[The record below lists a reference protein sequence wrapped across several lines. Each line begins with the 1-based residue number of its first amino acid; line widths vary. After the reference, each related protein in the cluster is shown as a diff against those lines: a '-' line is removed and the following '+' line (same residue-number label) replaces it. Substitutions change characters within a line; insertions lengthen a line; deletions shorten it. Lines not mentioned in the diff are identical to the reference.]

1 MQYLTTSAELLEQ
14 NPDFKLVGRGE
25 DIKRLTSVLM
35 RNKAA
40 SVILVGPGGV
50 GTSALVMGLQSIKDD
65 PDVPFDIVSKRIFW
79 LNVDELFSTGNVEE
93 INKGFAGVMNILKR
107 TPDSV
112 LVIEDTRDFIEASRN
127 NGCVHFVNSLNSLVK
142 NGHTQVIL
150 EVRDPDIDMVLAAHS
165 DMKQCYTI
173 IDVNEPSGKDLNDIV
188 NSVSVSLEKHHDISI
203 DGDAIDAAIELTNK
217 YRSRDASLSRAQPER
232 SANLLDRALSTYR
245 LDAHKRHP
253 RVSYLLASGVSE
265 DDPRIVQLDAE
276 FSRTQD
282 RIKELFKLQ
291 RDGEEAIF
299 NLEEQISAVKKE
311 EEENPSIT
319 QENMEEDKITR
330 RIQMFSN
337 AARSGGFE
345 SPKVRELREKIRRY
359 ELVINENRAEFDA
372 LTESINS
379 QLQLT
384 RDHVLA
390 EFSRLSGI
398 PVSKLNENEKEKLRN
413 LEQLLNN
420 RVFGQSESIH
430 KIANAIKVS
439 RIGRRNGG
447 KPQAAFLI
455 MGPSG
460 TGKTEVCKALA
471 HALKDDEAAL
481 TRFDMSEYMEKHSVA
496 KLIGAPAGYEGS
508 ERGGVLTNAMRQNPH
523 RIILFD
529 EIEKA
534 DPAVFDLFLQILSDG
549 RLTDNHGRTVNFSE
563 SMVIMTTNI
572 GQSFFLDTSL
582 SSEESER
589 LANIELDEI
598 YRPEFL
604 NRFAGRQNIVCFGR
618 LDNDSI
624 EKIVK
629 RELNSLTSAYTENG
643 VEIVFDDE
651 SVTAFVEDHYDPK
664 HGARGLQGYIVAN
677 IEPLIV
683 NMILENDLDS
693 AKIDIVYNKDTK
705 GFETIVTTTQKAK
718 GAA

>member
-1 MQYLTTSAELLEQ
+1 MQYIITGSEILEK
-14 NPDFKLVGRGE
+14 NPDFKLVGR
-25 DIKRLTSVLM
+25 DNDMKRLTSVLM
-35 RNKAA
+35 RSKAA

-50 GTSALVMGLQSIKDD
+50 GASALLWGLQALKNED
-65 PDVPFDIVSKRIFW
+65 DVPFDIVSKRLFW
-79 LNVDELFSTGNVEE
+79 LKTNELFSSGNNEE
-93 INKGFAGVMNILKR
+93 INKGFNGVMNILKR
-107 TPDSV
+107 TPDSI
-112 LVIEDTRDFIEASRN
+112 LIIEDTRDFIEAARN
-127 NGCVHFVNSLNSLVK
+127 NGCAHFINSLNSLVR

-150 EVRDPDIDMVLAAHS
+150 EVRDPDLDMVLASHS

-173 IDVNEPSGKDLNDIV
+173 LDLNEPIGQDLVDIV
-188 NSVSVSLEKHHDISI
+188 HASASSLKKHHDIAI
-203 DGDAIDAAIELTNK
+203 DPDAIETAIELTNK
-217 YRSRDASLSRAQPER
+217 YRSRDPSLSRAQPER
-232 SANLLDRALSTYR
+232 STNLLDRALSTYR

-253 RVSYLLASGVSE
+253 QVTYLLATGANE
-265 DDPRIVQLDAE
+265 NDPQVVKLDAE
-276 FSRTQD
+276 FAVTQA
-282 RIKELFKLQ
+282 RIKELFTLQ
-291 RDGEEAIF
+291 RDGEVAIME
-299 NLEEQISAVKKE
+299 LEEQISVLKKE
-311 EEENPSIT
+311 EAEAAARGETVQVEEAP
-319 QENMEEDKITR
+319 R
-330 RIQMFSN
+330 RVQMFAN
-337 AARSGGFE
+337 VAKSGGFE
-345 SPKVRELREKIRRY
+345 SPAVRELRERIRQF
-359 ELVINENRAEFDA
+359 ELVINENKAEFDV
-372 LTESINS
+372 LTEKINS
-379 QLQLT
+379 QLKLT
-384 RDHVLA
+384 KERVLA

-398 PVSKLNENEKEKLRN
+398 PVSKLNEDEKVKLRN
-413 LEQLLNN
+413 LESVLNS
-420 RVFGQSESIH
+420 RVFGQEAVIH

-508 ERGGVLTNAMRQNPH
+508 ERGGILTNAMRSNPH

-582 SSEESER
+582 SEEESER
-589 LANIELDEI
+589 LANVELDQI

-604 NRFAGRQNIVCFGR
+604 NRFAGRQNIVCFNR
-618 LDNDSI
+618 LGIDSI
-624 EKIVK
+624 VKIVK
-629 RELNSLTSAYTENG
+629 RELNGLKSAYRENN
-643 VEIVFDDE
+643 VDVVFDDE
-651 SVTAFVEDHYDPK
+651 CIQAFCEDHYDAR

-683 NMILENDLDS
+683 NMILESNVDNARLHL
-693 AKIDIVYNKDTK
+693 VYNKETKTFDTQI
-705 GFETIVTTTQKAK
+705 EANVVK

>member
-1 MQYLTTSAELLEQ
+1 MQYLISGNEMLSQ
-14 NPDFKLVGRGE
+14 QPGFKLVGRAA
-25 DIKRLTSVLM
+25 DMKRLTSVLM

-50 GTSALVMGLQSIKDD
+50 GASALVMGLQALKDD

-79 LNVDELFSTGNVEE
+79 LKTDELFSSGNNEE
-93 INKGFAGVMNILKR
+93 INKGFNGVLNILKR
-107 TPDSV
+107 TPDSI
-112 LVIEDTRDFIEASRN
+112 LVIEDTRDFIEAARN
-127 NGCVHFVNSLNSLVK
+127 NGCSHFINSLNACLKS
-142 NGHTQVIL
+142 GETQVIL
-150 EVRDPDIDMVLAAHS
+150 ETKDPDLDMVLAAHS

-173 IDVNEPSGKDLNDIV
+173 VDLNEPFGEDLIKIAQTSAANL
-188 NSVSVSLEKHHDISI
+188 SKHHGIRI
-203 DGDAIDAAIELTNK
+203 EEDAVLSAVELTNK
-217 YRSRDASLSRAQPER
+217 YRTRDSSLSRAQPER
-232 SANLLDRALSTYR
+232 SANLLDRALATYR

-253 RVSYLLASGVSE
+253 QVTYLLASGVKE
-265 DDPRIVQLDAE
+265 DDPRIAQLDAE
-276 FSRTQD
+276 FSKTQA

-291 RDGEEAIF
+291 RDGEIAVID
-299 NLEEQISAVKKE
+299 LEEQIAAAKKE
-311 EEENPSIT
+311 EAEAAARGETAKTPVEEAP
-319 QENMEEDKITR
+319 R

-337 AARSGGFE
+337 VAKAGGFE
-345 SPKVRELREKIRRY
+345 SPVVRELRERIRQF
-359 ELVINENRAEFDA
+359 ELVINENRAEFDM
-372 LTESINS
+372 LTEKINE
-379 QLQLT
+379 QLSLT
-384 RDHVLA
+384 KEQVYA

-398 PVSKLNENEKEKLRN
+398 PVSKLNENEMEKLRN
-413 LEQLLNN
+413 LEKLLND
-420 RVFGQSESIH
+420 RVFGQEEVIH
-430 KIANAIKVS
+430 KIANAIKVA
-439 RIGRRNGG
+439 RVGRRGGG

-508 ERGGVLTNAMRQNPH
+508 ERGGILTNAMRSNPH

-572 GQSFFLDTSL
+572 GQTFFLDDTL

-589 LANIELDEI
+589 LANIELDNI

-604 NRFAGRQNIVCFGR
+604 NRFAGRQNIVCFNR
-618 LDNDSI
+618 LGLDSI

-629 RELNSLTSAYTENG
+629 RELNALSKAYKENG
-643 VEIVFDDE
+643 LEITYSDE
-651 SVTAFVEDHYDPK
+651 SVKNFCADHYQPR
-664 HGARGLQGYIVAN
+664 HGARGLQGYVVAN
-677 IEPLIV
+677 IEPMIV
-683 NMILENDLDS
+683 NLILENKVNATQLEL
-693 AKIDIVYNKDTK
+693 VYDKQTK
-705 GFETIVTTTQKAK
+705 SFVSNFINEVR

>member
-1 MQYLTTSAELLEQ
+1 MQYLITGGEMLAQ
-14 NPDFKLVGRGE
+14 YPDFKLVGRA
-25 DIKRLTSVLM
+25 DDMKRLTSVLM

-50 GTSALVMGLQSIKDD
+50 GATSLVMGLQALKDD
-65 PDVPFDIVSKRIFW
+65 PNVPFDIISKRLFW
-79 LNVDELFSTGNVEE
+79 LKTDELFASGNHEE
-93 INKGFAGVMNILKR
+93 INKGFNGVLTILKR
-107 TPDSV
+107 TPDSILIV
-112 LVIEDTRDFIEASRN
+112 EDTRDFIEAARN
-127 NGCVHFVNSLNSLVK
+127 NGCSHFINSLNACLK
-142 NGHTQVIL
+142 AGQTQVIL
-150 EVRDPDIDMVLAAHS
+150 EARDPDLDMILAAHS

-173 IDVNEPSGKDLNDIV
+173 IDLNEPVGQDLIDIV
-188 NSVSVSLEKHHDISI
+188 RSNAQALRKHHDIAI
-203 DGDAIDAAIELTNK
+203 EDDAVLTAVELTNK

-232 SANLLDRALSTYR
+232 SGNLLDRALATYR

-253 RVSYLLASGVSE
+253 QVLFMLASGVSE
-265 DDPRIVQLDAE
+265 NDPRVVELDREYAKI
-276 FSRTQD
+276 QA
-282 RIKELFKLQ
+282 RIKQLHQLQ
-291 RDGEEAIF
+291 RDGEIAIIEI
-299 NLEEQISAVKKE
+299 EEKIAAVKKE
-311 EEENPSIT
+311 EAENPPSYEENTDTTS
-319 QENMEEDKITR
+319 R
-330 RIQMFSN
+330 RIQMFAN
-337 AARSGGFE
+337 VAASGGFE
-345 SPKVRELREKIRRY
+345 SPAVRELRNQIRQY
-359 ELVINENRAEFDA
+359 ELVINENRAEFDS
-372 LTESINS
+372 LTEQINS
-379 QLQLT
+379 QLALT
-384 RDHVLA
+384 KEKVLA

-398 PVSKLNENEKEKLRN
+398 PVSKLNEDEKVKLRN
-413 LEQLLNN
+413 LENVLNS
-420 RVFGQSESIH
+420 RVFGQEEVIH
-430 KIANAIKVS
+430 KIANAIKVA

-471 HALKDDEAAL
+471 HALKDDESAL

-508 ERGGVLTNAMRQNPH
+508 ERGGILTNAMRSNPH

-572 GQSFFLDTSL
+572 GQSFFLDDSL
-582 SSEESER
+582 STEESER
-589 LANIELDEI
+589 LANVELDSV

-604 NRFAGRQNIVCFGR
+604 NRFAGRQNIVCFSR
-618 LDNDSI
+618 LGLDSI

-629 RELNSLTSAYTENG
+629 RELNGLKSAYQENG
-643 VEIVFDDE
+643 VKIEYSDDCIK
-651 SVTAFVEDHYDPK
+651 AFCADHYQPR

-677 IEPLIV
+677 IEPLVV
-683 NMILENDLDS
+683 NMILENQVES
-693 AKIDIVYNKDTK
+693 AVLTLVYNKQTRQFD
-705 GFETIVTTTQKAK
+705 VSVDSNALR

>member
-1 MQYLTTSAELLEQ
+1 MQYLITGGEMLAQ
-14 NPDFKLVGRGE
+14 YPDFKLVGRA
-25 DIKRLTSVLM
+25 DDMKRLTSVLM

-50 GTSALVMGLQSIKDD
+50 GATSLVMGLQALKDD
-65 PDVPFDIVSKRIFW
+65 PNVPFDIISKRLFW
-79 LNVDELFSTGNVEE
+79 LKTDELFASGNHEE
-93 INKGFAGVMNILKR
+93 INKGFNGVLTILKR
-107 TPDSV
+107 TPDSILIV
-112 LVIEDTRDFIEASRN
+112 EDTRDFIEAARN
-127 NGCVHFVNSLNSLVK
+127 NGCSHFINSLNACLK
-142 NGHTQVIL
+142 AGQTQVIL
-150 EVRDPDIDMVLAAHS
+150 EARDPDLDMILAAHS

-173 IDVNEPSGKDLNDIV
+173 IDLNEPVGQDLIDIV
-188 NSVSVSLEKHHDISI
+188 RSNAQALRKHHDIAI
-203 DGDAIDAAIELTNK
+203 EDDAVLTAVELTNK

-232 SANLLDRALSTYR
+232 SGNLLDRALATYR

-253 RVSYLLASGVSE
+253 QVLFMLASGVSE
-265 DDPRIVQLDAE
+265 NDPRVVELDREYAKI
-276 FSRTQD
+276 QA
-282 RIKELFKLQ
+282 RIKQLHQLQ
-291 RDGEEAIF
+291 RDGEIAIIEI
-299 NLEEQISAVKKE
+299 EEKIAAVKKE
-311 EEENPSIT
+311 EAENPPSYEENADTTS
-319 QENMEEDKITR
+319 R
-330 RIQMFSN
+330 RIQMFAN
-337 AARSGGFE
+337 VAASGGFE
-345 SPKVRELREKIRRY
+345 SPAVRELRNQIRQY
-359 ELVINENRAEFDA
+359 ELVINENRAEFDS
-372 LTESINS
+372 LTEQINS
-379 QLQLT
+379 QLALT
-384 RDHVLA
+384 KEKVLA

-398 PVSKLNENEKEKLRN
+398 PVSKLNEDEKVKLRN
-413 LEQLLNN
+413 LENVLNS
-420 RVFGQSESIH
+420 RVFGQEEVIH
-430 KIANAIKVS
+430 KIANAIKVA

-471 HALKDDEAAL
+471 HALKDDESAL

-508 ERGGVLTNAMRQNPH
+508 ERGGILTNAMRSNPH

-572 GQSFFLDTSL
+572 GQSFFLDDSL
-582 SSEESER
+582 SAEESER
-589 LANIELDEI
+589 LANVELDSV

-604 NRFAGRQNIVCFGR
+604 NRFAGRQNIVCFSR
-618 LDNDSI
+618 LGLDSI

-629 RELNSLTSAYTENG
+629 RELNGLKSAYQENG
-643 VEIVFDDE
+643 VKIEYSDDCIK
-651 SVTAFVEDHYDPK
+651 AFCADHYQPR

-677 IEPLIV
+677 IEPLVV
-683 NMILENDLDS
+683 NMILENQVESVVLTL
-693 AKIDIVYNKDTK
+693 VYNKQTRHFD
-705 GFETIVTTTQKAK
+705 VSVDSNALR

>member
-1 MQYLTTSAELLEQ
+1 MQYLITGNELLSQ
-14 NPDFKLVGRGE
+14 YPDFKLVGRI
-25 DIKRLTSVLM
+25 DDMKRLTSVLM

-50 GTSALVMGLQSIKDD
+50 GASALLMGLQALKDD
-65 PDVPFDIVSKRIFW
+65 PNVPFDIVSKRLFW
-79 LNVDELFSTGNVEE
+79 LKTDELFASGNHEE
-93 INKGFAGVMNILKR
+93 INKGFNGVLTILKR
-107 TPDSV
+107 TPDSI
-112 LVIEDTRDFIEASRN
+112 LIIEDARDFIEAARN
-127 NGCVHFVNSLNSLVK
+127 NGCSHFINSLNACLK
-142 NGHTQVIL
+142 ADQTQVIL
-150 EVRDPDIDMVLAAHS
+150 ETRDPDLDMILAAHS

-173 IDVNEPSGKDLNDIV
+173 VDLNEPVGQDLIDIV
-188 NSVSVSLEKHHDISI
+188 RSNASTLTKHHDIKI
-203 DGDAIDAAIELTNK
+203 EDDAVLTAIELTNK

-232 SANLLDRALSTYR
+232 SGNLLDRALATYR

-253 RVSYLLASGVSE
+253 QVLYMLASGASE
-265 DDPRIVQLDAE
+265 NDPLIVALDQEYAKM
-276 FSRTQD
+276 QA
-282 RIKELFKLQ
+282 RIKDLFKMQ
-291 RDGEEAIF
+291 RDGEIAIIDI
-299 NLEEQISAVKKE
+299 EEQIAAIKKLE
-311 EEENPSIT
+311 AENSPTKDVDNIDANT
-319 QENMEEDKITR
+319 H

-337 AARSGGFE
+337 VAASGGFE
-345 SPKVRELREKIRRY
+345 SPAIRELRNRIRQF
-359 ELVINENRAEFDA
+359 EQVINENRAEFDL
-372 LTESINS
+372 LTEEINS
-379 QLQLT
+379 QLSLT
-384 RDHVLA
+384 KDKVLA

-398 PVSKLNENEKEKLRN
+398 PVSKLNEDEKVKLRN
-413 LEQLLNN
+413 LEAMLNS
-420 RVFGQSESIH
+420 RVFGQSDVIH
-430 KIANAIKVS
+430 KIANAIKVA

-471 HALKDDEAAL
+471 HALKDDESAL

-508 ERGGVLTNAMRQNPH
+508 ERGGILTNAMRQNPH

-572 GQSFFLDTSL
+572 GQTFFLDDSL
-582 SSEESER
+582 SAEEAER
-589 LANIELDEI
+589 LANVELDSV

-604 NRFAGRQNIVCFGR
+604 NRFAGRQNIVCFSR
-618 LDNDSI
+618 LGLDSI

-629 RELNSLTSAYTENG
+629 RELNGLKSAYQESG
-643 VEIVFDDE
+643 VKIEYSDDCIK
-651 SVTAFVEDHYDPK
+651 AFCADHYQPR

-677 IEPLIV
+677 IEPLVV
-683 NMILENDLDS
+683 NMILENQVDS
-693 AKIDIVYNKDTK
+693 AVLTLVYNKQTRQFD
-705 GFETIVTTTQKAK
+705 ISVDSNDLK

>member
-1 MQYLTTSAELLEQ
+1 MQYLTTGNELLSQ
-14 NPDFKLVGRGE
+14 HPDFKLVGRAE
-25 DIKRLTSVLM
+25 DMKRLTSVLM

-50 GTSALVMGLQSIKDD
+50 GASALVMGLQALKDD
-65 PDVPFDIVSKRIFW
+65 PNVPFDIVSKRLFW
-79 LNVDELFSTGNVEE
+79 LNTDELFASGNHED
-93 INKGFAGVMNILKR
+93 INKGFNGVLTILKR

-112 LVIEDTRDFIEASRN
+112 LIIEDTRDFIEAARN
-127 NGCVHFVNSLNSLVK
+127 SGCNHFINSLNSVVK
-142 NGHTQVIL
+142 AGNTQVIL
-150 EVRDPDIDMVLAAHS
+150 EARDPDLDLILAAHS
-165 DMKQCYTI
+165 DMKQCYTV
-173 IDVNEPSGKDLNDIV
+173 IDLNEPVGQDLVDIARV
-188 NSVSVSLEKHHDISI
+188 NAQGLIKHHDIKI
-203 DGDAIDAAIELTNK
+203 EDDAILTAVELTNK

-232 SANLLDRALSTYR
+232 SSNLLDRALSTYR

-253 RVSYLLASGVSE
+253 QVLLLMASGVKE
-265 DDPRIVQLDAE
+265 GDPQIALLDKEYAKV
-276 FSRTQD
+276 QD
-282 RIKELFKLQ
+282 RIKELFRLQ
-291 RDGEEAIF
+291 RDGEIAIIG
-299 NLEEQISAVKKE
+299 LEEQIAAIKKE
-311 EEENPSIT
+311 EADNPPVKDIQNIDTNS
-319 QENMEEDKITR
+319 R

-337 AARSGGFE
+337 VAASGGFE
-345 SPKVRELREKIRRY
+345 SPAVRELRNQIRQF
-359 ELVINENRAEFDA
+359 ELVINENRGEFDA
-372 LTESINS
+372 LTEQINS
-379 QLQLT
+379 QLALT
-384 RDHVLA
+384 KEKVLA

-398 PVSKLNENEKEKLRN
+398 PVSKLNEDEKVKLRN
-413 LEQLLNN
+413 LEAVLNG
-420 RVFGQSESIH
+420 RVFGQEDVIH
-430 KIANAIKVS
+430 KIANAIKVA

-508 ERGGVLTNAMRQNPH
+508 ERGGILTNAMRSNPH

-549 RLTDNHGRTVNFSE
+549 RLTDNHGRTVNFSD

-572 GQSFFLDTSL
+572 GQTFFLDDSL
-582 SSEESER
+582 ASEEAER
-589 LANIELDEI
+589 LANVELDSI

-604 NRFAGRQNIVCFGR
+604 NRFAGRQNIVCFSR
-618 LDNDSI
+618 LGLESI

-629 RELNSLTSAYTENG
+629 RELHGLKSAYQESG
-643 VEIVFDDE
+643 VKIKYSEECIK
-651 SVTAFVEDHYDPK
+651 AFCADHYQAR

-677 IEPLIV
+677 IEPLVV
-683 NMILENDLDS
+683 NMILENEIES
-693 AKIDIVYNKDTK
+693 AILTLVYDKQSRQFNIRV
-705 GFETIVTTTQKAK
+705 ESNALK

>member
-1 MQYLTTSAELLEQ
+1 MQYLITGGEMLAQ
-14 NPDFKLVGRGE
+14 YPDFKLVGRA
-25 DIKRLTSVLM
+25 DDMKRLTSVLM

-50 GTSALVMGLQSIKDD
+50 GATSLVMGLQALKDD
-65 PDVPFDIVSKRIFW
+65 PNVPFDIISKRLFW
-79 LNVDELFSTGNVEE
+79 LKTDELFASGNHEE
-93 INKGFAGVMNILKR
+93 INKGFNGVLTILKR
-107 TPDSV
+107 TPDSILIV
-112 LVIEDTRDFIEASRN
+112 EDTRDFIEAARN
-127 NGCVHFVNSLNSLVK
+127 NGCSHFINSLNACLK
-142 NGHTQVIL
+142 AGQTQVIL
-150 EVRDPDIDMVLAAHS
+150 EARDPDLDMILAAHS

-173 IDVNEPSGKDLNDIV
+173 IDLNEPVGQDLIDIV
-188 NSVSVSLEKHHDISI
+188 RSNAQALRKHHDIAI
-203 DGDAIDAAIELTNK
+203 EDDAVLTAVELTNK

-232 SANLLDRALSTYR
+232 SGNLLDRALATYR

-253 RVSYLLASGVSE
+253 QVLFMLASGVSE
-265 DDPRIVQLDAE
+265 NDPRVVELDREYAKI
-276 FSRTQD
+276 QA
-282 RIKELFKLQ
+282 RIKQLHQLQ
-291 RDGEEAIF
+291 RDGEIAIIEI
-299 NLEEQISAVKKE
+299 EEKIAAVKKE
-311 EEENPSIT
+311 EAENPPSYD
-319 QENMEEDKITR
+319 ENADTTSR
-330 RIQMFSN
+330 RIQMFAN
-337 AARSGGFE
+337 VAASGGFE
-345 SPKVRELREKIRRY
+345 SPAVRELRNQIRQY
-359 ELVINENRAEFDA
+359 ELVINENRAEFDS
-372 LTESINS
+372 LTEQINS
-379 QLQLT
+379 QLALT
-384 RDHVLA
+384 KEKVLA

-398 PVSKLNENEKEKLRN
+398 PVSKLNEDEKVKLRN
-413 LEQLLNN
+413 LENVLNS
-420 RVFGQSESIH
+420 RVFGQEEVIH
-430 KIANAIKVS
+430 KIANAIKVA

-471 HALKDDEAAL
+471 HALKDDESAL

-508 ERGGVLTNAMRQNPH
+508 ERGGILTNAMRSNPH

-572 GQSFFLDTSL
+572 GQSFFLDDSL
-582 SSEESER
+582 STEESER
-589 LANIELDEI
+589 LANVELDSV

-604 NRFAGRQNIVCFGR
+604 NRFAGRQNIVCFSR
-618 LDNDSI
+618 LGLDSI

-629 RELNSLTSAYTENG
+629 RELNGLKSAYQENG
-643 VEIVFDDE
+643 VKIEYSDDCIK
-651 SVTAFVEDHYDPK
+651 AFCADHYQPR

-677 IEPLIV
+677 IEPLVV
-683 NMILENDLDS
+683 NMILENQVES
-693 AKIDIVYNKDTK
+693 AVLTLVYNKQTRQFD
-705 GFETIVTTTQKAK
+705 VSVDSNALR

>member
-1 MQYLTTSAELLEQ
+1 MQYIITGGEILEK
-14 NPDFKLVGRGE
+14 NPDFKLVGR
-25 DIKRLTSVLM
+25 DNDMKRLTSVLM
-35 RNKAA
+35 RSKAA

-50 GTSALVMGLQSIKDD
+50 GASALLWGLQALKNED
-65 PDVPFDIVSKRIFW
+65 DVPFDIVSKRLFW
-79 LNVDELFSTGNVEE
+79 LKTNELFSSGNNEE
-93 INKGFAGVMNILKR
+93 INKGFNGVMNILKR
-107 TPDSV
+107 TPDSI
-112 LVIEDTRDFIEASRN
+112 LIIEDTRDFIEAARN
-127 NGCVHFVNSLNSLVK
+127 NGCAHFINSLNSSVR

-150 EVRDPDIDMVLAAHS
+150 EVRDPDLEMVLASHS

-173 IDVNEPSGKDLNDIV
+173 LDLNEPIGQDLVDIV
-188 NSVSVSLEKHHDISI
+188 HASAGSLEKHHDIAI
-203 DGDAIDAAIELTNK
+203 EPDAIETAIELTNK
-217 YRSRDASLSRAQPER
+217 YRSRDPSLSRAQPER

-253 RVSYLLASGVSE
+253 QVTYLLATGANE
-265 DDPRIVQLDAE
+265 NDPQIVKLDAE
-276 FSRTQD
+276 FAVTQA
-282 RIKELFKLQ
+282 RIKELFTLQ
-291 RDGEEAIF
+291 RDGEVAIME
-299 NLEEQISAVKKE
+299 LEEQISALKKE
-311 EEENPSIT
+311 EAEATARGETVQVEEAP
-319 QENMEEDKITR
+319 R
-330 RIQMFSN
+330 RVQMFAN
-337 AARSGGFE
+337 VAKSGGFE
-345 SPKVRELREKIRRY
+345 SPAVRELRERIRQF
-359 ELVINENRAEFDA
+359 ELVINENKAEFDV
-372 LTESINS
+372 LTEKINS
-379 QLQLT
+379 QLKLT
-384 RDHVLA
+384 KERVLA

-398 PVSKLNENEKEKLRN
+398 PVSKLNEDEKVKLRN
-413 LEQLLNN
+413 LESVLNS
-420 RVFGQSESIH
+420 RVFGQEAVIH

-508 ERGGVLTNAMRQNPH
+508 ERGGILTNAMRSNPH

-582 SSEESER
+582 SDEESER
-589 LANIELDEI
+589 LANVELDQI

-604 NRFAGRQNIVCFGR
+604 NRFAGRQNIVCFNR
-618 LDNDSI
+618 LGIDSI
-624 EKIVK
+624 VKIVK
-629 RELNSLTSAYTENG
+629 RELNGLKSAYRENN
-643 VEIVFDDE
+643 VDVVFDDE
-651 SVTAFVEDHYDPK
+651 CIQAFCEDHYDAR

-683 NMILENDLDS
+683 NMILESNVDNARLHL
-693 AKIDIVYNKDTK
+693 VYNKETKTFDTQI
-705 GFETIVTTTQKAK
+705 EANVVK

>member
-1 MQYLTTSAELLEQ
+1 MQYVITGSEVLEK
-14 NPDFKLVGRGE
+14 NPSFKLVGRAN
-25 DIKRLTSVLM
+25 DMKRLTSVLM
-35 RNKAA
+35 RSKAA

-50 GTSALVMGLQSIKDD
+50 GASALLMGLQALKNED
-65 PDVPFDIVSKRIFW
+65 DVPFDIVSKRLFW
-79 LNVDELFSTGNVEE
+79 LKTNELFSSGNNEE
-93 INKGFAGVMNILKR
+93 INKGFNGVLNILKR

-112 LVIEDTRDFIEASRN
+112 LIVEDTRDFIEAARN
-127 NGCVHFVNSLNSLVK
+127 NGCAHFINSLNSLVR

-150 EVRDPDIDMVLAAHS
+150 EVRDPDLDMVLASHS

-173 IDVNEPSGKDLNDIV
+173 LDLNEPFGDDLVNIV
-188 NSVSVSLEKHHDISI
+188 HATAASLEKHHDIKI
-203 DGDAIDAAIELTNK
+203 EADAIDTAIELTNK
-217 YRSRDASLSRAQPER
+217 YRSRDPSLSRAQPER
-232 SANLLDRALSTYR
+232 STNLLDRALSTYR

-253 RVSYLLASGVSE
+253 QVSYLVAMGVKES
-265 DDPRIVQLDAE
+265 DPQIVKLDAE
-276 FSRTQD
+276 FSAVQS

-291 RDGEEAIF
+291 RDGEVAIME
-299 NLEEQISAVKKE
+299 LEEQIASIKKE
-311 EEENPSIT
+311 EADASARGET
-319 QENMEEDKITR
+319 LQVEDPAPR
-330 RIQMFSN
+330 RVQMFAN
-337 AARSGGFE
+337 VVKAGGFE
-345 SPKVRELREKIRRY
+345 SPAVRDLRQKIRQF
-359 ELVINENRAEFDA
+359 ELVINENKAEFDV
-372 LTESINS
+372 LTEKINN
-379 QLQLT
+379 QLSLT
-384 RDHVLA
+384 KERVLA

-398 PVSKLNENEKEKLRN
+398 PVSKLNEDEKVKLRN
-413 LEQLLNN
+413 LEAVLNS
-420 RVFGQSESIH
+420 RVFGQEEVIH
-430 KIANAIKVS
+430 KIANAVKVS

-471 HALKDDEAAL
+471 QALKDDEAAL

-508 ERGGVLTNAMRQNPH
+508 ERGGILTNAMRSNPH

-582 SSEESER
+582 SAEESER
-589 LANIELDEI
+589 LANVELDQI

-604 NRFAGRQNIVCFGR
+604 NRFAGRQNIVCFNR
-618 LDNDSI
+618 LGIESI
-624 EKIVK
+624 VKIVK
-629 RELNSLTSAYTENG
+629 RELNSLKSAYKENK
-643 VEIVFDDE
+643 VDVVFSDE
-651 SVTAFVEDHYDPK
+651 CIQSFCEDHYDAR

-683 NMILENDLDS
+683 NMILENDVEN
-693 AKIDIVYNKDTK
+693 AKLHLIYNKETKSFDTQI
-705 GFETIVTTTQKAK
+705 ETNIAK

>member
-1 MQYLTTSAELLEQ
+1 MQYVITGSEILEK
-14 NPDFKLVGRGE
+14 NPGFKLVGRGN
-25 DIKRLTSVLM
+25 DMKRLTSVLM
-35 RNKAA
+35 RSKAA

-50 GTSALVMGLQSIKDD
+50 GASALLMGLQALKNED
-65 PDVPFDIVSKRIFW
+65 DVPFDIVSKRLFW
-79 LNVDELFSTGNVEE
+79 LKTNELFGSGNHEE
-93 INKGFAGVMNILKR
+93 INKGFNGVLNILKR

-112 LVIEDTRDFIEASRN
+112 LIIEDTRDFIEAARN
-127 NGCVHFVNSLNSLVK
+127 NGCGHFINSLNSLVR
-142 NGHTQVIL
+142 NGETQVIL
-150 EVRDPDIDMVLAAHS
+150 EVRDPDLETVLASHS

-173 IDVNEPSGKDLNDIV
+173 LDLNEPVGQDLIDIV
-188 NSVSVSLEKHHDISI
+188 HVSANSLQKHHDIKIES
-203 DGDAIDAAIELTNK
+203 DAIDTAIELTNK
-217 YRSRDASLSRAQPER
+217 YRSRDPSLSRAQPER
-232 SANLLDRALSTYR
+232 STNLLDRALSTYR

-253 RVSYLLASGVSE
+253 QIAYLMAMGAKE
-265 DDPRIVQLDAE
+265 NDPQIAKLDAE
-276 FSRTQD
+276 FATIQA

-291 RDGEEAIF
+291 RDGEIAVVD
-299 NLEEQISAVKKE
+299 LEEQIAAIKKE
-311 EEENPSIT
+311 EAENPPAKDVET
-319 QENMEEDKITR
+319 VDMNTR
-330 RIQMFSN
+330 RIQMFSGVAR
-337 AARSGGFE
+337 AAGFE
-345 SPKVRELREKIRRY
+345 SPAIRELRQKIRQF
-359 ELVINENRAEFDA
+359 ELVINENKAEFDV
-372 LTESINS
+372 LTEQINS
-379 QLQLT
+379 QLSLT
-384 RDHVLA
+384 KERVLA

-398 PVSKLNENEKEKLRN
+398 PVSKLNEDEKVKLRN
-413 LEQLLNN
+413 LEEVLNA
-420 RVFGQSESIH
+420 RVFGQEEVIH
-430 KIANAIKVS
+430 KIANAVKVS

-508 ERGGVLTNAMRQNPH
+508 ERGGILTNAMRSNPH

-582 SSEESER
+582 SGEESER
-589 LANIELDEI
+589 LANIELDQI

-604 NRFAGRQNIVCFGR
+604 NRFAGRQNIVCFNR
-618 LDNDSI
+618 LNIDSI
-624 EKIVK
+624 VKIVK
-629 RELNSLTSAYTENG
+629 RELNGLKTAYRENN
-643 VEIVFDDE
+643 VDVIFDD
-651 SVTAFVEDHYDPK
+651 SCIQSFCEDHYDAR

-683 NMILENDLDS
+683 NMILENDVEN
-693 AKIDIVYNKDTK
+693 AKLHLIYNKETKTFDTQI
-705 GFETIVTTTQKAK
+705 ETNAVK